1 MVRGTATVWGTKG
14 RRQAGE
20 GGRSRR
26 GQLLLGPG
34 SAHLLQSSVYRT
46 GRTGRKH
53 PVPALRRVTLICV
66 PLRFGKATMPIFN
79 LFKNCSYYWGF
90 AAFVSYFVN
99 HPLYTPPPEAQTIA
113 AFAVAAVC
121 QLSNLWCHV
130 ILANL
135 RTGPEDKGIK
145 IPTGFLFNYISC
157 ANYTCEVCDWRA
169 RCGVG
174 SAVYIWSCGVGG
186 GPSAERHQCQ
196 YCCWSAAFL
205 WIDVC
210 FSIAVCW
217 PALLSPK
224 E

>member
-1 MVRGTATVWGTKG
+1 MGEAATV
-14 RRQAGE
+14 
-20 GGRSRR
+20 
-26 GQLLLGPG
+26 G
-34 SAHLLQSSVYRT
+34 SCVSSSASVSVYWARHT

-53 PVPALRRVTLICV
+53 PALALSRIT

-157 ANYTCEVCDWRA
+157 ANYTCEVWDWRG
-169 RCGVG
+169 GVG
-174 SAVYIWSCGVGG
+174 LAGSLMCA
-186 GPSAERHQCQ
+186 GPSMAVRLLHPRGHQC
-196 YCCWSAAFL
+196 
-205 WIDVC
+205 
-210 FSIAVCW
+210 
-217 PALLSPK
+217 
-224 E
+224 